1 VFTEVGYSGGDAE
14 EPSYHRIGDHS
25 ETVRLRYDPSV
36 ITFPELL
43 EYFWNNHDPYARSFS
58 RQYRAVLF
66 YHDESQRLAAEE
78 SLRNLEKTEGKTV
91 QTALEPVKVKAFY
104 PAEDYH
110 QKYYLQGDRGIFE
123 EFRRMYPQ
131 FADLV
136 ASTAAAKVNGYL
148 GGWGSGETI
157 RKNLPFLG
165 LSEGAGQKLLKRAG
179 RFR

>member
-1 VFTEVGYSGGDAE
+1 M
-14 EPSYHRIGDHS
+14 
-25 ETVRLRYDPSV
+25 
-36 ITFPELL
+36 
-43 EYFWNNHDPYARSFS
+43 
-58 RQYRAVLF
+58 F
-66 YHDESQRLAAEE
+66 YHDETQRLAAEE
-78 SLRNLEKTEGKTV
+78 SRRKLEKREGRTV
-91 QTALEPVKVKAFY
+91 QTALEPAKAFY

-136 ASTAAAKVNGYL
+136 PSTAAAKVNGYL
-148 GGWGSGETI
+148 GGWGSEATI

-165 LSEGAGQKLLKRAG
+165 LSEGAGQKVLKRAK